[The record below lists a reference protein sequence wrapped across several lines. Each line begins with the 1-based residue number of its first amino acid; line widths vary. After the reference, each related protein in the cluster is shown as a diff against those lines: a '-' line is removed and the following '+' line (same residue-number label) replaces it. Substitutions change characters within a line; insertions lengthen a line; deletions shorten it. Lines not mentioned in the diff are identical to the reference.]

1 MENSFAAR
9 LRLVRGKESR
19 EKFAK
24 KLGLSPRALLNYEN
38 GTRVPKSDLLS
49 QICARLGIDIAWL
62 LTGASSD
69 GSIPEIKRGTSDM
82 SEVFEGGDIS
92 QHIENIALK
101 EKKSSDLAEVML
113 SYEESRN
120 LYQKM
125 LDLQERI
132 ATLLED
138 KAALQVA
145 LERANMDT
153 ERRDQRIRELER
165 ENAGLREAQKGAARL
180 YCSHTG
186 DAG

>member
-1 MENSFAAR
+1 
-9 LRLVRGKESR
+9 
-19 EKFAK
+19 
-24 KLGLSPRALLNYEN
+24 
-38 GTRVPKSDLLS
+38 
-49 QICARLGIDIAWL
+49 
-62 LTGASSD
+62 
-69 GSIPEIKRGTSDM
+69 M
-82 SEVFEGGDIS
+82 S
-92 QHIENIALK
+92 
-101 EKKSSDLAEVML
+101 EVML

-165 ENAGLREAQKGAARL
+165 ENAGLREAQKGAAFICR
-180 YCSHTG
+180 TAAG
-186 DAG
+186 GADAS